1 MSDAS
6 KRLNDFMAGLE
17 GSKRRAVS
25 WLLTIL
31 AGLGVWMAYP
41 AVAQIL
47 PLFDSESEVM
57 KFLVAFVVGIIVNRE
72 LVRKYIEA

>member
-1 MSDAS
+1 MSQAS
-6 KRLNDFMAGLE
+6 KWLNDVMGGLE
-17 GSKRRAVS
+17 GTKRRAVA
-25 WLLTIL
+25 WLLTVL